1 MRKFLLVVALALV
14 ACASAAQGGTH
25 EAVFR
30 RNLVPAEDLVAYADA
45 RIAAL
50 KVGLRLKPE
59 QEKDWPPL
67 EAALREAAKAQIQR
81 IEESR
86 NTAAPTFDDEP
97 LGALQRRAK
106 NMTARAGEFDRI
118 AAAGKPLYDSLDA
131 AQKRRFGTLIRAT
144 IEGRMRRMRHAGPG
158 GFGTDQPAL

>member
-81 IEESR
+81 IE
-86 NTAAPTFDDEP
+86 
-97 LGALQRRAK
+97 
-106 NMTARAGEFDRI
+106 
-118 AAAGKPLYDSLDA
+118 
-131 AQKRRFGTLIRAT
+131 RAT
-144 IEGRMRRMRHAGPG
+144 RRRRHSTTNRWAPFSGARK
-158 GFGTDQPAL
+158 T